1 VSSTRIWT
9 WNLSMI
15 WTMGIRA
22 LLLAATL
29 LSKYTRNS
37 FIFRTIFQYWFIDM
51 QSHAYPLSNHLISL
65 LTKYSNQSKL
75 KFLLFYR
82 SEFYIVIVVFHYNFR
97 KKMSL
102 LFKFLL
108 LKELSLFHKLNFLIP
123 ISLQPDYVNHWYFE
137 IRLFNLKELTVWK
150 I

>member
-1 VSSTRIWT
+1 
-9 WNLSMI
+9 
-15 WTMGIRA
+15 
-22 LLLAATL
+22 
-29 LSKYTRNS
+29 
-37 FIFRTIFQYWFIDM
+37 M

-82 SEFYIVIVVFHYNFR
+82 SELYIVIVVFHYNFR

-123 ISLQPDYVNHWYFE
+123 ISLQPDYVNH
-137 IRLFNLKELTVWK
+137 
-150 I
+150 

>member
-1 VSSTRIWT
+1 MFSCPPRRGAGTDICGLSNTNIKPSIVLFQITMMIAWSSRFYRICKLVSSTRIWT

-22 LLLAATL
+22 LLLAAAL

-65 LTKYSNQSKL
+65 LTKNSNQSKL

-82 SEFYIVIVVFHYNFR
+82 SEFYIVIVVFH
-97 KKMSL
+97 
-102 LFKFLL
+102 
-108 LKELSLFHKLNFLIP
+108 
-123 ISLQPDYVNHWYFE
+123 
-137 IRLFNLKELTVWK
+137 
-150 I
+150 